1 MPGGCCTSGETEAG
15 EAKGLR
21 RSPGGRVESHGGT
34 ARAAGRRRA
43 SSPAHREGLQSRRG
57 RARGRGPPKVPVRR
71 PGHAGEAPPPSRE
84 PCSACLRRAGL
95 DPGRRASALES
106 RGARGGGRL
115 GQDLPQGPQDTKE
128 GEREHELRGRVNGWR
143 RCPGGRHRRG
153 PRRVKGSGDIVGA
166 RCQLRPPAPHSHP
179 HPGCGRAVPP
189 PAVRQG

>member
-1 MPGGCCTSGETEAG
+1 MEVTGRAGREPRWDSACRWASARVQPSAPG
-15 EAKGLR
+15 
-21 RSPGGRVESHGGT
+21 
-34 ARAAGRRRA
+34 RAAVAAGAGARPRTPEV
-43 SSPAHREGLQSRRG
+43 PA
-57 RARGRGPPKVPVRR
+57 RR

-106 RGARGGGRL
+106 RGARCGGRL

-128 GEREHELRGRVNGWR
+128 VEREHELRGRVNRWR

-153 PRRVKGSGDIVGA
+153 RRRVKGSGDSVGA

-179 HPGCGRAVPP
+179 HPGCGRAVPS